1 MDYKNFKVEDYIEKY
16 AELILK
22 VGLKIKEGDKL
33 VVRCPIEARDF
44 AVECTKK
51 AYELGAGEVVV
62 DYRDQVISR
71 LKYENES
78 LDILT
83 DVPKHK
89 VDKENYYMENK
100 AKYLSVTGSDP
111 DAFKGVDAE
120 KLFKSNLAN
129 SKALRDFSAKMMA
142 NYVSWIVV
150 GASIPSWASKVF
162 PDLEEGEAVRRLW
175 FEIFNSVRLFEEDP
189 IKALENHVANLNRY
203 SKFLNEA
210 KFEKLIYKSQ
220 RGTDLEVGLPKGYIF
235 AGAGDVNSDG
245 EEFIANMP
253 SEEVFSAPRLDGVN
267 GKVYS
272 TLPLNYNGNLIED
285 FYLVFKDG
293 EVVDYDAKAGKEY
306 LKNILGTDEGA
317 KRLGEVAL
325 VSYNTPISMRKVLF
339 YNTLYDENASC
350 HFALGKS
357 YPTCLEGG
365 EKLSIEELKERGM
378 NDSLTHVDFMVGDET
393 TEIIGVKE
401 NGDQVQIFKEGNFV
415 I

>member
-16 AELILK
+16 VELILK
-22 VGLKIKEGDKL
+22 VGLKIKNGDKL

-44 AVECTKK
+44 AVECTRK

-62 DYRDQVISR
+62 DYRDQLISR

-78 LDILT
+78 LDVLT
-83 DVPKHK
+83 DIPNHK
-89 VDKENYYMENK
+89 VDKENYYMEKK

-150 GASIPSWASKVF
+150 GASIPSWATKVF

-189 IKALENHVANLNRY
+189 IKALENHVDNLNRY

-210 KFEKLIYKSQ
+210 KFEKLIYKSKK
-220 RGTDLEVGLPKGYIF
+220 GTDLEVGLPKGYIF

-306 LKNILGTDEGA
+306 LKNILDTDEGS

-401 NGDQVQIFKEGNFV
+401 NGEEVEIFKEGNFV

>member
-16 AELILK
+16 VELILK
-22 VGLKIKEGDKL
+22 VGLKIKDGDKL

-44 AVECTKK
+44 AVECTRK

-62 DYRDQVISR
+62 DYRDQLISR

-78 LDILT
+78 LDVLT
-83 DVPKHK
+83 DIPKHK
-89 VDKENYYMENK
+89 VDKENYYMEK
-100 AKYLSVTGSDP
+100 RAKYLSVTGSDP

-150 GASIPSWASKVF
+150 GASIPSWATKVF

-189 IKALENHVANLNRY
+189 IKALENHVDNLNRY
-203 SKFLNEA
+203 SKFLNDA

-220 RGTDLEVGLPKGYIF
+220 KGTDLEVGLPKGYIF

-306 LKNILGTDEGA
+306 LKNILDTDEGA

>member
-16 AELILK
+16 VELILK
-22 VGLKIKEGDKL
+22 VGLKIKNGDKL

-44 AVECTKK
+44 AVECTRK

-62 DYRDQVISR
+62 DYRDQLISR

-78 LDILT
+78 LDVLT
-83 DVPKHK
+83 DIPKHK
-89 VDKENYYMENK
+89 VDKENYYMEKK

-150 GASIPSWASKVF
+150 GASIPSWATKVF

-189 IKALENHVANLNRY
+189 IKTLENHVDNLNRY
-203 SKFLNEA
+203 SKFLNDA

-220 RGTDLEVGLPKGYIF
+220 KGTDLEVGLPKGYIF

-306 LKNILGTDEGA
+306 LKNILDTDEGA

-401 NGDQVQIFKEGNFV
+401 NGEEVQIFKEGNFV

>member
-16 AELILK
+16 VELILK
-22 VGLKIKEGDKL
+22 VGLKIKDGDKL

-44 AVECTKK
+44 AVECTRK

-62 DYRDQVISR
+62 DYRDQLISR

-78 LDILT
+78 LDVMT

-89 VDKENYYMENK
+89 VDKENYYMEKK

-150 GASIPSWASKVF
+150 GASIPSWATKVF
-162 PDLEEGEAVRRLW
+162 PELEEGEAVRRLW

-189 IKALENHVANLNRY
+189 IKALENHVDNLNRY
-203 SKFLNEA
+203 SKFLNDA

-220 RGTDLEVGLPKGYIF
+220 KGTDLEVGLPKGYIF

-306 LKNILGTDEGA
+306 LKNILDTDEGA

>member
-1 MDYKNFKVEDYIEKY
+1 MDYKNFVVSDYIETY

-22 VGLKIKEGDKL
+22 IGLKIKKGDRL

-44 AVECTKK
+44 AITCTKK
-51 AYELGAGEVVV
+51 AYELGAIEVVM
-62 DYRDQVISR
+62 DYRDPIISK

-78 LDILT
+78 VEVLT
-83 DVPKHK
+83 DIPKHR
-89 VDKENYYMENK
+89 VDKENYYMEKK
-100 AKYLSVTGSDP
+100 AKYLSITGSDP
-111 DAFKGVDAE
+111 DVFKGIDSE
-120 KLFKSNLAN
+120 KLFKANLAT
-129 SKALRDFSAKMMA
+129 SKALKDFSAKMMA

-150 GASIPSWASKVF
+150 GASIPSWATKVF
-162 PDLEEGEAVRRLW
+162 PELSEDEAVRKLW

-189 IKALENHVANLNRY
+189 EKALENHVNNLNKY
-203 SKFLNEA
+203 SAFLNEN
-210 KFEKLIYKSQ
+210 KFEKLIYKSKK
-220 RGTDLEVGLPKGYIF
+220 GTNLEVCLPKGYIF

-272 TLPLNYNGNLIED
+272 TMPLNYNGNLIED

-293 EVVDYDAKAGKEY
+293 EVIDYDAKSGREY
-306 LKNILGTDEGA
+306 LKNIIETDQGS

-325 VSYNTPISMRKVLF
+325 VSHNTPISMRKVLF

-357 YPTCLEGG
+357 YPSCIENG
-365 EKLSIEELKERGM
+365 EKLTIEELKERGM
-378 NDSLTHVDFMVGDET
+378 NDSLIHVDFMVGDAT
-393 TEIIGVKE
+393 TEIVGVKE
-401 NGDQVQIFKEGNFV
+401 NGEKVQIFKDGNFV

>member
-1 MDYKNFKVEDYIEKY
+1 MEYKDFSVDDYIEKY

-22 VGLKIKEGDKL
+22 VGLKIKEGDRL
-33 VVRCPIEARDF
+33 VIRCPIEARDF
-44 AVECTKK
+44 ALTSTKK
-51 AYELGAGEVVV
+51 AYELGASEVVV
-62 DYRDQVISR
+62 DYRDQEISR

-78 LDILT
+78 LEILT

-89 VDKENYYMENK
+89 VDKENYYMEKK

-111 DAFKGVDAE
+111 DAFKGVDSE
-120 KLFKSNLAN
+120 KLFKANLSL
-129 SKALRDFSAKMMA
+129 SKALKDFSAKMMA

-150 GASIPSWASKVF
+150 GASIPSWATKVF
-162 PDLEEGEAVRRLW
+162 PDLSEDEAVRKLW
-175 FEIFNSVRLFEEDP
+175 YEIFSSVRLFEDDP
-189 IKALENHVANLNRY
+189 EKALEDHVNNLNRY
-203 SKFLNEA
+203 SKFLNEN
-210 KFEKLIYKSQ
+210 KFEKLHYKSEK
-220 RGTDLEVGLPKGYIF
+220 GTDLEVCLPKGYIF

-272 TLPLNYNGNLIED
+272 TMPLNYNGNLIED

-293 EVVDYDAKAGKEY
+293 EVVDYDAKSGKEY
-306 LKNILGTDEGA
+306 LKNIIETDEGS

-325 VSYNTPISMRKVLF
+325 VSHNTPISMRKVLF

-357 YPTCLEGG
+357 YPSCIEDG
-365 EKLSIEELKERGM
+365 EKLTIEELKERGM
-378 NDSLTHVDFMVGDET
+378 NDSLTHVDFMVGDAT
-393 TEIIGVKE
+393 TEIIGIKE
-401 NGDQVQIFKEGNFV
+401 NGEEAQIFKDGNFV

>member
-16 AELILK
+16 VELILK
-22 VGLKIKEGDKL
+22 VGLKIKDGDKL

-44 AVECTKK
+44 AVECTRK

-62 DYRDQVISR
+62 DYRDQLISR

-78 LDILT
+78 LDVLT
-83 DVPKHK
+83 DIPKHK
-89 VDKENYYMENK
+89 VDKENYYMEKK

-150 GASIPSWASKVF
+150 GASIPSWATKVF
-162 PDLEEGEAVRRLW
+162 PDLEDGEAVRRLW

-189 IKALENHVANLNRY
+189 IKALENHVDNLNRY
-203 SKFLNEA
+203 SKFLNDA

-220 RGTDLEVGLPKGYIF
+220 NGTDLEVGLPKGYIF

-306 LKNILGTDEGA
+306 LKNILDTDEGA

-365 EKLSIEELKERGM
+365 EKLSIEELKKRGM

-401 NGDQVQIFKEGNFV
+401 NGEEVQIFKEGNFV

>member
-1 MDYKNFKVEDYIEKY
+1 MEYKDFRVDDYIEKY

-22 VGLKIKEGDKL
+22 VGLKIKEGDRL
-33 VVRCPIEARDF
+33 VIRCPIEARDF
-44 AVECTKK
+44 ALTSTKK
-51 AYELGAGEVVV
+51 AYELGASEVVV
-62 DYRDQVISR
+62 DYRDQEISR

-78 LDILT
+78 LEILT

-89 VDKENYYMENK
+89 VDKENYYMEKK

-111 DAFKGVDAE
+111 DAFKGVDSE
-120 KLFKSNLAN
+120 KLFKANLAT
-129 SKALRDFSAKMMA
+129 SKALKDFSAKMMA

-150 GASIPSWASKVF
+150 GASIPSWATKVF
-162 PDLEEGEAVRRLW
+162 PDLSEDEAVRKLW
-175 FEIFNSVRLFEEDP
+175 YEIFSSVRLFEDDP
-189 IKALENHVANLNRY
+189 EKALEDHVKNLNRY
-203 SKFLNEA
+203 SKFLNEN
-210 KFEKLIYKSQ
+210 KFEKLHYKSEK
-220 RGTDLEVGLPKGYIF
+220 GTDLEVCLPKGYIF

-272 TLPLNYNGNLIED
+272 TMPLNYNGNLIED

-306 LKNILGTDEGA
+306 LKNILDTDEGA

>member
-44 AVECTKK
+44 GVECTRK

-78 LDILT
+78 LDVLT
-83 DVPKHK
+83 DIPKHK
-89 VDKENYYMENK
+89 VDKENYYMEKK

-150 GASIPSWASKVF
+150 GASIPSWATKVF
-162 PDLEEGEAVRRLW
+162 PDLEEDEAVRRLW

-272 TLPLNYNGNLIED
+272 TLPLNYNGNLIKD

-306 LKNILGTDEGA
+306 LKNILDTDEGA

-325 VSYNTPISMRKVLF
+325 VSYKTPISMRKVLF

-357 YPTCLEGG
+357 YPTCIEGG

>member
-16 AELILK
+16 VELILK
-22 VGLKIKEGDKL
+22 VGLKIKNGDKL

-44 AVECTKK
+44 AVECTRK

-62 DYRDQVISR
+62 DYRDQLISR

-78 LDILT
+78 LDVLT
-83 DVPKHK
+83 DIPKHK
-89 VDKENYYMENK
+89 VDKENYYMEKK

-120 KLFKSNLAN
+120 KLFKFNLAN

-150 GASIPSWASKVF
+150 GASIPSWATKVF

-189 IKALENHVANLNRY
+189 IKALENHVDNLNRY
-203 SKFLNEA
+203 SKFLNDA

-220 RGTDLEVGLPKGYIF
+220 KGTDLEVGLPKGYIF

-306 LKNILGTDEGA
+306 LKNILDTDEGA

-401 NGDQVQIFKEGNFV
+401 NGEEVQIFKEGNFV

>member
-16 AELILK
+16 VELILK
-22 VGLKIKEGDKL
+22 VGLKIKNGDKL

-44 AVECTKK
+44 AVECTRK

-62 DYRDQVISR
+62 DYRDQLISR

-78 LDILT
+78 LDVLT
-83 DVPKHK
+83 DIPKHK
-89 VDKENYYMENK
+89 VDKENYYMEKK

-150 GASIPSWASKVF
+150 GASIPSWATKVF

-189 IKALENHVANLNRY
+189 IKALENHVDNLNRY

-220 RGTDLEVGLPKGYIF
+220 KGTDLEVGLPKGYIF

-306 LKNILGTDEGA
+306 LKNILDTDEGA

-365 EKLSIEELKERGM
+365 EKLSIEELNERGM

-401 NGDQVQIFKEGNFV
+401 NGEEVQIFKEGNFV

>member
-44 AVECTKK
+44 AVECTRK

-78 LDILT
+78 LDVLT
-83 DVPKHK
+83 DIPKHK
-89 VDKENYYMENK
+89 VGKENYYMEKK

-111 DAFKGVDAE
+111 DAFKGIDAE

-150 GASIPSWASKVF
+150 GASIPSWATKVF
-162 PDLEEGEAVRRLW
+162 PDLEEDEAVRRLW

-189 IKALENHVANLNRY
+189 IKALEDHVANLNRY
-203 SKFLNEA
+203 SKFLNED

-306 LKNILGTDEGA
+306 LKNILDTDEGA

-357 YPTCLEGG
+357 YPTCIEGG

>member
-16 AELILK
+16 VELILK
-22 VGLKIKEGDKL
+22 VGLKIKNGDKL

-44 AVECTKK
+44 AVECTRK

-62 DYRDQVISR
+62 DYRDQLISR

-78 LDILT
+78 LDVLT
-83 DVPKHK
+83 DIPKHK
-89 VDKENYYMENK
+89 VDKENYYMEKK

-150 GASIPSWASKVF
+150 GASIPSWATKVF

-189 IKALENHVANLNRY
+189 IKALENHVDNLNRY

-220 RGTDLEVGLPKGYIF
+220 KGTDLEVGLPKGYIF

-306 LKNILGTDEGA
+306 LKNILDTEEGA

-339 YNTLYDENASC
+339 HNTLYDENASC

>member
-16 AELILK
+16 VELILK
-22 VGLKIKEGDKL
+22 VGLKIKNGDKL

-44 AVECTKK
+44 AVECTRK

-62 DYRDQVISR
+62 DYRDQLISR

-78 LDILT
+78 LDVLT
-83 DVPKHK
+83 DIPKHK
-89 VDKENYYMENK
+89 VDKENYYMEKK

-150 GASIPSWASKVF
+150 GASIPSWATKVF

-189 IKALENHVANLNRY
+189 IKALENHVDNLNRY
-203 SKFLNEA
+203 SKFLNDA

-220 RGTDLEVGLPKGYIF
+220 KGTDLEVGLPKGYIF

-293 EVVDYDAKAGKEY
+293 EVVDYDARAGKEY
-306 LKNILGTDEGA
+306 LKNILDTDEGA

-393 TEIIGVKE
+393 TEILGVKE

>member
-1 MDYKNFKVEDYIEKY
+1 MDYKNFKVDDYIEKY

-22 VGLKIKEGDKL
+22 IGLKIKDGDKL

-44 AVECTKK
+44 AIKCTKK

-62 DYRDQVISR
+62 DYRDQLISR

-78 LDILT
+78 IDVLT
-83 DVPKHK
+83 DIPKHK
-89 VDKENYYMENK
+89 VDKENYYMVK
-100 AKYLSVTGSDP
+100 RAKYLSVTGSDP
-111 DAFKGVDAE
+111 DAFKGVDSE
-120 KLFKSNLAN
+120 KLFQSNLAN

-150 GASIPSWASKVF
+150 GASIPSWATKVF

-175 FEIFNSVRLFEEDP
+175 FEIFNSVRLFEDDP
-189 IKALENHVANLNRY
+189 EKALEDHVDNLNRY
-203 SKFLNEA
+203 SKFLNDA
-210 KFEKLIYKSQ
+210 KFEKLIYKSE

-235 AGAGDVNSDG
+235 AGAGDINSDG

-272 TLPLNYNGNLIED
+272 TMPLNYNGNLIED

-293 EVVDYDAKAGKEY
+293 LVVDYDAKAGKEY
-306 LKNILGTDEGA
+306 LKNILETDEGA

>member
-1 MDYKNFKVEDYIEKY
+1 MDYKNFVVKDYIEIY

-22 VGLKIKEGDKL
+22 IGLKIKKGDRL

-44 AVECTKK
+44 AITCTKK
-51 AYELGAGEVVV
+51 AYELGAIEVIM
-62 DYRDQVISR
+62 DYRDQIISK

-78 LDILT
+78 VEVLT
-83 DVPKHK
+83 DIPKHK
-89 VDKENYYMENK
+89 VDKENYYMEKK
-100 AKYLSVTGSDP
+100 AKYLSITGSDP
-111 DAFKGVDAE
+111 DAFKGIDSE
-120 KLFKSNLAN
+120 KLFKANLAN
-129 SKALRDFSAKMMA
+129 SKALKDFSAKMMA

-150 GASIPSWASKVF
+150 GASIPSWATKVF
-162 PDLEEGEAVRRLW
+162 PDLSEDEAVKKLW
-175 FEIFNSVRLFEEDP
+175 YEIFNSVRLFEEDP
-189 IKALENHVANLNRY
+189 ERALEEHVNNLNKY
-203 SKFLNEA
+203 SAFLNEN
-210 KFEKLIYKSQ
+210 KFEKLIYKSEK
-220 RGTDLEVGLPKGYIF
+220 GTDLEVCLPKGYIF

-272 TLPLNYNGNLIED
+272 TMPLNYNGNLIED

-293 EVVDYDAKAGKEY
+293 EVIDYDAKSGKEY
-306 LKNILGTDEGA
+306 LKNIIETDQGS

-325 VSYNTPISMRKVLF
+325 VSHNTPISMRKVLF

-357 YPTCLEGG
+357 YPSCIENG
-365 EKLSIEELKERGM
+365 EKLTIEELKERGM

-393 TEIIGVKE
+393 TEIVGVKE
-401 NGDQVQIFKEGNFV
+401 NGEKVQIFKDGNFV

>member
-16 AELILK
+16 VELILK
-22 VGLKIKEGDKL
+22 VGLKIKNGDKL

-44 AVECTKK
+44 AVECTRK

-62 DYRDQVISR
+62 DYRDQLISR

-78 LDILT
+78 LDVLT
-83 DVPKHK
+83 DIPKHK
-89 VDKENYYMENK
+89 VDKENYYMEKK

-129 SKALRDFSAKMMA
+129 SKALRDFSAKMLS
-142 NYVSWIVV
+142 NYVSWLVV
-150 GASIPSWASKVF
+150 GASIPSWATKVF

-189 IKALENHVANLNRY
+189 IKALENHVDNLNRY
-203 SKFLNEA
+203 SKFLNDA
-210 KFEKLIYKSQ
+210 KFEKLIYQSQ
-220 RGTDLEVGLPKGYIF
+220 KGTDLEVGLPKGYIF

-306 LKNILGTDEGA
+306 LKNILDTDEGA

-365 EKLSIEELKERGM
+365 EKLSIEELNERGM

-401 NGDQVQIFKEGNFV
+401 NGEEVQIFKEGNFV

>member
-1 MDYKNFKVEDYIEKY
+1 MDYKNFKVDDYIEKY

-22 VGLKIKEGDKL
+22 IGLKIKDGDKL

-44 AVECTKK
+44 AIKCTKK

-71 LKYENES
+71 LKYENENI
-78 LDILT
+78 DVLT
-83 DVPKHK
+83 DIPKHN
-89 VDKENYYMENK
+89 VDKENYYMEKK

-111 DAFKGVDAE
+111 DAFKGVDSD
-120 KLFKSNLAN
+120 KLFQSNLAN

-150 GASIPSWASKVF
+150 GASIPSWATKVF
-162 PDLEEGEAVRRLW
+162 PDLEEDEAVKRLW
-175 FEIFNSVRLFEEDP
+175 FEIFNSVRLFEDDP
-189 IKALENHVANLNRY
+189 EKALENHVDNLNRY
-203 SKFLNEA
+203 SKFLNDA
-210 KFEKLIYKSQ
+210 KFEKLIYKSE

-235 AGAGDVNSDG
+235 AGAGDINSDG
-245 EEFIANMP
+245 EQFIANMP

-272 TLPLNYNGNLIED
+272 TMPLNYNGNLIED

-293 EVVDYDAKAGKEY
+293 LVVDYDAKAGKEY
-306 LKNILGTDEGA
+306 LKNILETDEGA

-401 NGDQVQIFKEGNFV
+401 NGEQVQIFKEGNFV

>member
-16 AELILK
+16 VELILK
-22 VGLKIKEGDKL
+22 VGLKIKNGDKL

-44 AVECTKK
+44 AVECTRK

-62 DYRDQVISR
+62 DYRDQLISR

-78 LDILT
+78 LDVLT
-83 DVPKHK
+83 DIPKHK
-89 VDKENYYMENK
+89 VDKENYYMEKK

-150 GASIPSWASKVF
+150 GASIPSWATKVF

-189 IKALENHVANLNRY
+189 IKALENHVDNLNRY

-220 RGTDLEVGLPKGYIF
+220 KGTDLEVGLPKGYIF

-285 FYLVFKDG
+285 FYLVFEDG

-306 LKNILGTDEGA
+306 LKNILDTDEGA

-401 NGDQVQIFKEGNFV
+401 NGEEVQIFKEGNFV

>member
-16 AELILK
+16 VELILK
-22 VGLKIKEGDKL
+22 VGLKIKNGDKL

-44 AVECTKK
+44 AVECTRK

-62 DYRDQVISR
+62 DYRDQLISR

-78 LDILT
+78 LDVLT
-83 DVPKHK
+83 DIPKHK
-89 VDKENYYMENK
+89 VDKENYYMEKK

-111 DAFKGVDAE
+111 DAFNGVDAE

-150 GASIPSWASKVF
+150 GASIPSWATKVF

-189 IKALENHVANLNRY
+189 IKALENHVDNLNRY

-220 RGTDLEVGLPKGYIF
+220 KGTDLEVGLPKGYIF

-365 EKLSIEELKERGM
+365 EKLSTEELKERGM

-401 NGDQVQIFKEGNFV
+401 NGEEVQIFKEGNFV

>member
-33 VVRCPIEARDF
+33 VLRCPIEARDF

-71 LKYENES
+71 IKYENES

-89 VDKENYYMENK
+89 VDKENYYMEKK

-306 LKNILGTDEGA
+306 LKNILDTDEGA

>member
-16 AELILK
+16 VELILK
-22 VGLKIKEGDKL
+22 VGLKIKNGDKL

-44 AVECTKK
+44 AVECTRK

-62 DYRDQVISR
+62 DYRDQLISR

-78 LDILT
+78 IDVLT
-83 DVPKHK
+83 DIPKHK
-89 VDKENYYMENK
+89 VDKENYYMEKK

-150 GASIPSWASKVF
+150 GASIPSWAAKVF

-189 IKALENHVANLNRY
+189 IKALENHVDNLNRY
-203 SKFLNEA
+203 SKFLNDA

-220 RGTDLEVGLPKGYIF
+220 KGTDLEVGLPKGYIF

-306 LKNILGTDEGA
+306 LKNILDTDEGA

-401 NGDQVQIFKEGNFV
+401 NGEEVQIFKEGNFV

>member
-16 AELILK
+16 VELILK
-22 VGLKIKEGDKL
+22 VGLKIKNGDKL

-44 AVECTKK
+44 AVECTRK

-62 DYRDQVISR
+62 DYRDQLISR

-78 LDILT
+78 LDVLT
-83 DVPKHK
+83 DIPKHK
-89 VDKENYYMENK
+89 VDKENYYMEKK

-150 GASIPSWASKVF
+150 GASIPSWATKVF

-189 IKALENHVANLNRY
+189 IKALENHVDNLNRY

-210 KFEKLIYKSQ
+210 KFEKLIYESQ
-220 RGTDLEVGLPKGYIF
+220 KGTDLEVGLPKGYIF

-306 LKNILGTDEGA
+306 LKNILDTDEGA

>member
-16 AELILK
+16 VELILK
-22 VGLKIKEGDKL
+22 VGLKIKDGDKL

-44 AVECTKK
+44 AVECTRN

-62 DYRDQVISR
+62 DYRDQLISR

-78 LDILT
+78 LDVLT
-83 DVPKHK
+83 DIPKHK
-89 VDKENYYMENK
+89 VDKENYYMEKK

-150 GASIPSWASKVF
+150 GASIPSWATKVF

-189 IKALENHVANLNRY
+189 IKALENHVDNLNRY
-203 SKFLNEA
+203 SKFLNDA

-220 RGTDLEVGLPKGYIF
+220 KGTDLEVGLPKGYIF

-272 TLPLNYNGNLIED
+272 TLPLNYHGNLIED

-306 LKNILGTDEGA
+306 LKNILDTDEGA

>member
-16 AELILK
+16 VELILK
-22 VGLKIKEGDKL
+22 VGLKIKNGDKL

-44 AVECTKK
+44 AVECTRK

-62 DYRDQVISR
+62 DYRDQLISR

-78 LDILT
+78 LDVLT
-83 DVPKHK
+83 DIPKHK
-89 VDKENYYMENK
+89 VDKENYYMEKK

-150 GASIPSWASKVF
+150 GASIPSWATKVF

-189 IKALENHVANLNRY
+189 IKALENHVDNLNRY
-203 SKFLNEA
+203 SKFLNDA

-220 RGTDLEVGLPKGYIF
+220 KGTDLEVGLPKGYIF

-306 LKNILGTDEGA
+306 LKNILDTDEGA

-401 NGDQVQIFKEGNFV
+401 NGEEVEIFKEGNFV

>member
-16 AELILK
+16 VELILK
-22 VGLKIKEGDKL
+22 VGLKIKNGDKL

-44 AVECTKK
+44 AVECTRK

-62 DYRDQVISR
+62 DYRDQLISR

-78 LDILT
+78 LDVLT
-83 DVPKHK
+83 DIPKHK
-89 VDKENYYMENK
+89 VDKENYYMEKK

-150 GASIPSWASKVF
+150 GASIPSWATKVF

-175 FEIFNSVRLFEEDP
+175 FENFNSVRLFEEDP
-189 IKALENHVANLNRY
+189 IKALENHVDNLNRY

-210 KFEKLIYKSQ
+210 KFEKLIYKSKK
-220 RGTDLEVGLPKGYIF
+220 GTDLEVGLPKGYIF

-306 LKNILGTDEGA
+306 LKNILDTDEGA

-401 NGDQVQIFKEGNFV
+401 NGEEVQIFKEGNFV

>member
-16 AELILK
+16 VELILK
-22 VGLKIKEGDKL
+22 VGLKIKNGDKL
-33 VVRCPIEARDF
+33 VVRCPVEARDF
-44 AVECTKK
+44 AVECTRK

-62 DYRDQVISR
+62 DYRDQLISR

-78 LDILT
+78 LDVLT

-89 VDKENYYMENK
+89 VDKENYYMEKK

-150 GASIPSWASKVF
+150 GASIPSWATKVF

-189 IKALENHVANLNRY
+189 IKALENHVDNLNRY
-203 SKFLNEA
+203 SKFLNDA
-210 KFEKLIYKSQ
+210 KFEKLIYQSQ
-220 RGTDLEVGLPKGYIF
+220 KGTDLEVGLPKGYIF

-306 LKNILGTDEGA
+306 LKNILDTDEGA

-401 NGDQVQIFKEGNFV
+401 NGEEVQIFKEGNFV

>member
-16 AELILK
+16 VELILK
-22 VGLKIKEGDKL
+22 VGLKIKNGDKL
-33 VVRCPIEARDF
+33 VVRCPVEARDF
-44 AVECTKK
+44 AVECTRK

-62 DYRDQVISR
+62 DYRDQLISR

-78 LDILT
+78 LDVLT

-89 VDKENYYMENK
+89 VDKENYYMEKK

-150 GASIPSWASKVF
+150 GASIPSWATKVF

-189 IKALENHVANLNRY
+189 IKALENHVDNLNRY

-220 RGTDLEVGLPKGYIF
+220 KGTDLEVGLPKGYIF

-306 LKNILGTDEGA
+306 LKNILDTDEGA

-401 NGDQVQIFKEGNFV
+401 NGEEVQIFKEGNFV

>member
-16 AELILK
+16 VELILK
-22 VGLKIKEGDKL
+22 VGLKIKNGDKL

-44 AVECTKK
+44 AVECTRK

-62 DYRDQVISR
+62 DYRDQLISR

-78 LDILT
+78 LDVLT
-83 DVPKHK
+83 DIPKHK
-89 VDKENYYMENK
+89 VDKENYYMEKK

-150 GASIPSWASKVF
+150 GASIPSWATKVF

-189 IKALENHVANLNRY
+189 IKVLENHVDNLNRY

-220 RGTDLEVGLPKGYIF
+220 KGTDLEVGLPKGYIF

-306 LKNILGTDEGA
+306 LKNILDTDEGA

-401 NGDQVQIFKEGNFV
+401 NGEEVQIFKEGNFV

>member
-16 AELILK
+16 VELILK
-22 VGLKIKEGDKL
+22 VGLKIKNGDKL

-44 AVECTKK
+44 AVECTRK

-62 DYRDQVISR
+62 DYRDQLISR

-78 LDILT
+78 LDVLT

-89 VDKENYYMENK
+89 VDKENYYMEKK

-150 GASIPSWASKVF
+150 GASIPSWATKVF

-189 IKALENHVANLNRY
+189 IKALENHVDNLNRY

-220 RGTDLEVGLPKGYIF
+220 KGTDLEVGLPKGYIF

-306 LKNILGTDEGA
+306 LKNILDTDEGA

>member
-16 AELILK
+16 VELILK
-22 VGLKIKEGDKL
+22 VGLKIKNGDKL
-33 VVRCPIEARDF
+33 VVRCPVEARDF
-44 AVECTKK
+44 AVECTRK

-62 DYRDQVISR
+62 DYRDQLISR

-78 LDILT
+78 LDVLT

-89 VDKENYYMENK
+89 VDKENYYMEKK

-150 GASIPSWASKVF
+150 GASIPSWATKVF

-189 IKALENHVANLNRY
+189 IKALENHVDNLNRY
-203 SKFLNEA
+203 SKFLNDA
-210 KFEKLIYKSQ
+210 KFEKLIYQSQ
-220 RGTDLEVGLPKGYIF
+220 KGTDLEVGLPKGYIF

-306 LKNILGTDEGA
+306 LKNILDTDEGA

-365 EKLSIEELKERGM
+365 EKLSIEELNERGM

-401 NGDQVQIFKEGNFV
+401 NGEEVQIFKEGNFV

>member
-16 AELILK
+16 VELILK
-22 VGLKIKEGDKL
+22 VGLKIKNGDKL

-44 AVECTKK
+44 AVECTRK

-62 DYRDQVISR
+62 DYRDQLISR

-78 LDILT
+78 LDVLT
-83 DVPKHK
+83 DIPKHK
-89 VDKENYYMENK
+89 VDKENYYMEKK

-150 GASIPSWASKVF
+150 GASIPSWATKVF

-189 IKALENHVANLNRY
+189 IKALENHVDNLNRY

-220 RGTDLEVGLPKGYIF
+220 KGTDLEVGLPKGYIF

-306 LKNILGTDEGA
+306 LKNILDTDEGA

-401 NGDQVQIFKEGNFV
+401 NGEEVQIFKEGNFV

>member
-16 AELILK
+16 VELILK
-22 VGLKIKEGDKL
+22 VGLKIKNGDKL
-33 VVRCPIEARDF
+33 VVKCPIEARDF
-44 AVECTKK
+44 AVECTRK

-62 DYRDQVISR
+62 DYRDQLISR

-78 LDILT
+78 LDVLT
-83 DVPKHK
+83 DIPKHK
-89 VDKENYYMENK
+89 VDKENYYMEKK

-129 SKALRDFSAKMMA
+129 SKALRDFSAEMMA

-150 GASIPSWASKVF
+150 GASIPSWATKVF

-189 IKALENHVANLNRY
+189 IKALENHVDNLNRY

-220 RGTDLEVGLPKGYIF
+220 KGTDLEVGLPKGYIF

-306 LKNILGTDEGA
+306 LKNILDTDEGA

-401 NGDQVQIFKEGNFV
+401 NGEEVQIFKEGNFV

>member
-1 MDYKNFKVEDYIEKY
+1 MDYKNFVVNDYIETY

-22 VGLKIKEGDKL
+22 IGLKIKKGDRL

-44 AVECTKK
+44 AITCTKK
-51 AYELGAGEVVV
+51 AYELGAIEVVM
-62 DYRDQVISR
+62 DYRDPIISK

-78 LDILT
+78 VEVLT
-83 DVPKHK
+83 DIPKHR
-89 VDKENYYMENK
+89 VDKENYYMGKK
-100 AKYLSVTGSDP
+100 AKYLSITGSDP
-111 DAFKGVDAE
+111 DVFKGIDSE
-120 KLFKSNLAN
+120 KLFKANLAT
-129 SKALRDFSAKMMA
+129 SKALKDFSAKMMA

-150 GASIPSWASKVF
+150 GASIPSWATKVF
-162 PDLEEGEAVRRLW
+162 PELSEDEAVRKLW

-189 IKALENHVANLNRY
+189 EKALENHVNNLNKY
-203 SKFLNEA
+203 SAFLNEN
-210 KFEKLIYKSQ
+210 KFEKLIYKSEK
-220 RGTDLEVGLPKGYIF
+220 GTNLEVCLPKGYIF

-272 TLPLNYNGNLIED
+272 TMPLNYNGNLIED

-293 EVVDYDAKAGKEY
+293 EVIDYDAKSGREY
-306 LKNILGTDEGA
+306 LKNIIETDQGS

-325 VSYNTPISMRKVLF
+325 VSHNTPISMRKVLF

-357 YPTCLEGG
+357 YPSCIENG
-365 EKLSIEELKERGM
+365 EKLTIEELKERGM
-378 NDSLTHVDFMVGDET
+378 NDSLTHVDFMVGDAS
-393 TEIIGVKE
+393 TEIVGVKE
-401 NGDQVQIFKEGNFV
+401 NGEKVQIFKDGNFV